1 MATVSHSSDTH
12 DSHDANH
19 HNSGDQQSYYVP
31 HQSHWPIVAAS
42 GLFLLMF
49 GTGQM
54 INHPDSPLRWL
65 SVVGALIII
74 WMFFGWFRNVI
85 EESMAGLYDEQMDR
99 SFRWGMGWFIFSEVM
114 FFAAFFG
121 ALFYVRQLAVPWL
134 AGEGSNAMTHAL
146 LWPDFVAQWPLMTP
160 PDTSAYSGPQQIIDP
175 WHLPLINTVLLVTS
189 SVTLTFAH
197 HALRANKRG
206 ALASW
211 LALTLLLGAA
221 FLVIQAEEYIEAYTQ
236 LGLTLESGVYGG
248 TFFILTGFHGLHVT
262 MGSIILLV
270 MLLRILKGHFTPQH
284 HFGFEAAA
292 WYWHFV
298 DVVWL
303 GLFLFVYV
311 F

>member
-1 MATVSHSSDTH
+1 MSSTH
-12 DSHDANH
+12 AQSDHDDHA
-19 HNSGDQQSYYVP
+19 QSYYVP
-31 HQSHWPIVAAS
+31 AQSHWPIVAAI

-49 GTGQM
+49 GTGNM
-54 INHPDSPLRWL
+54 INEPDSALRWL
-65 SVVGALIII
+65 GVIGFLIIV
-74 WMFFGWFRNVI
+74 WMFFGWFGTVAK
-85 EESMAGLYDEQMDR
+85 ESMDGLYGEQMDR

-134 AGEGSNAMTHAL
+134 AGEGSNAMTHEL
-146 LWPDFVAQWPLMTP
+146 LWPGFVAEWPLMTT
-160 PDTSAYSGPQQIIDP
+160 PDAEKFPGPEQTINP
-175 WHLPLINTVLLVTS
+175 WHLPLINTILLVS
-189 SVTLTFAH
+189 SSLTLTRAH
-197 HALRANKRG
+197 HALQRDDR
-206 ALASW
+206 LTVTTW
-211 LALTLLLGAA
+211 LAITLVLGLC
-221 FLVIQAEEYIEAYTQ
+221 FLIIQAEEYVEAYTE
-236 LGLTLESGVYGG
+236 LGLTLASGIYGG

-270 MLLRILKGHFTPQH
+270 MLVRIMKGHFDAKH

>member
-1 MATVSHSSDTH
+1 MSTAHAHPDH
-12 DSHDANH
+12 DDHA
-19 HNSGDQQSYYVP
+19 QSYYVP
-31 HQSHWPIVAAS
+31 AQSHWPIVAAS

-49 GTGQM
+49 GMGNM
-54 INHPDSPLRWL
+54 MNNPDGAAKWL
-65 SVVGALIII
+65 TLAGLLVII
-74 WMFFGWFRNVI
+74 WMFFGWFSAVAR
-85 EESMAGLYDEQMDR
+85 ESMEGLYDEQMDR

-121 ALFYVRQLAVPWL
+121 TLFYVRQFAVPWL
-134 AGEGSNAMTHAL
+134 AGEGSNAMTNEL
-146 LWPDFVAQWPLMTP
+146 LWPGFMAEWPLMTT
-160 PDTSAYSGPQQIIDP
+160 PDTDKFPGPEQIINP
-175 WHLPLINTVLLVTS
+175 WHLPLINTVLLVAS
-189 SVTLTFAH
+189 SVTLTWAH
-197 HALRANKRG
+197 HALQKDKRAAVKG
-206 ALASW
+206 W
-211 LALTLLLGAA
+211 LALTLVLGVC
-221 FLVIQAEEYIEAYTQ
+221 FLIIQAEEYIEAYTE
-236 LGLTLESGVYGG
+236 LGLTLASGIYGG

-270 MLLRILKGHFTPQH
+270 MLIRIMKGHFDAKH